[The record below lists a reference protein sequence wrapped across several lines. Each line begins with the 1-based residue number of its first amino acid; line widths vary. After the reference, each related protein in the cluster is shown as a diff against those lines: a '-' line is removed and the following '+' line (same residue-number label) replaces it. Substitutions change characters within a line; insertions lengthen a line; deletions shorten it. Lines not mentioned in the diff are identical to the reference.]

1 MDGSCL
7 QTAISFLLKASALL
21 SKMTIM
27 ESILGPT
34 LFLILVTTSA
44 AQNPCNCETNKWT
57 VCNRNQFSKCECTA
71 VGSNQPVDCT
81 TLTSKCLLMRAEM
94 TPLRGRRFEKPEGA
108 FLDND
113 GLYNPDCDDDGNFKA
128 RQCNQTDTCWC
139 VNSAG
144 VRRTDKGD
152 KSMKCSELVRTN
164 WIFINLKHKE
174 RETPFLEHELASS
187 LRQFI
192 QDRYKLQQKYITA
205 IEYESPL
212 IHIDLKQN
220 ATQKSYGDVDI
231 ANVAYYFEK
240 DMKGDS
246 VFHRRMF
253 NLSINEEPLE
263 IEEIFIYYVDEKP
276 PEFSMKR
283 LTPGI
288 IAVVVVV
295 ILAIIIG
302 ITVLVITR
310 RRSSGK
316 YKKVEIKEMGEM
328 RRGQNS

>member
-1 MDGSCL
+1 
-7 QTAISFLLKASALL
+7 
-21 SKMTIM
+21 M
-27 ESILGPT
+27 ESLLGAT
-34 LFLILVTTSA
+34 LFLILVTASA
-44 AQNPCNCETNKWT
+44 AQDACICETNKQT
-57 VCNRNQFSKCECTA
+57 VCNRNQFSNCECRA
-71 VGSNQPVDCT
+71 VGSNQLVDCT
-81 TLTSKCLLMRAEM
+81 TLTSKCLLMKAEIIPA
-94 TPLRGRRFEKPEGA
+94 TKRSFQKPEGA
-108 FLDND
+108 IPDND
-113 GLYNPDCDDDGNFKA
+113 GLYNPDCDDNGNFKA

-174 RETPFLEHELASS
+174 REGSFSEHELANS
-187 LRQFI
+187 LRQLI
-192 QDRYKLQQKYITA
+192 QNRYKLQQHYITA
-205 IEYESPL
+205 IEYDSPF

-220 ATQKSYGDVDI
+220 ATQKSHEDVDI
-231 ANVAYYFEK
+231 ADVAYYFEK

-246 VFHRRMF
+246 VFRHGMF
-253 NLSINEEPLE
+253 NLSVNEEPLD
-263 IEEIFIYYVDEKP
+263 IEEILIYYVDEKP
-276 PEFSMKR
+276 AEFSMQR

-302 ITVLVITR
+302 ITVFVITR

>member
-1 MDGSCL
+1 
-7 QTAISFLLKASALL
+7 
-21 SKMTIM
+21 M
-27 ESILGPT
+27 ESTFQAT
-34 LFLILVTTSA
+34 LFLILVTASA
-44 AQNPCNCETNKWT
+44 SQDDCFCQTNKWT
-57 VCNRNQFSKCECTA
+57 ICAGNQYSNNCQCTLLGLGQQ
-71 VGSNQPVDCT
+71 VNCS
-81 TLTSKCLLMRAEM
+81 TLTSKCLLMKAELSS
-94 TPLRGRRFEKPEGA
+94 PRGRNFQKPEGA

-113 GLYNPDCDDDGNFKA
+113 GLYNPDCDDEGNFKA

-152 KSMKCSELVRTN
+152 KNMKCSELVRTN

-174 RETPFLEHELASS
+174 REATFSDREVEDS

-192 QDRYKLQQKYITA
+192 HKRYMLHQNYITA
-205 IEYESPL
+205 IAYDPPI

-220 ATQKSYGDVDI
+220 ATQKRYGDVDI
-231 ANVAYYFEK
+231 ADVAYYFEK
-240 DMKGDS
+240 DIKGIS
-246 VFHRRMF
+246 VFRQSMF
-253 NLSINEEPLE
+253 NLSVNKEPLD
-263 IEEIFIYYVDEKP
+263 IEEVLIYYVDEKL

-283 LTPGI
+283 LTPGV

-328 RRGQNS
+328 RRENS